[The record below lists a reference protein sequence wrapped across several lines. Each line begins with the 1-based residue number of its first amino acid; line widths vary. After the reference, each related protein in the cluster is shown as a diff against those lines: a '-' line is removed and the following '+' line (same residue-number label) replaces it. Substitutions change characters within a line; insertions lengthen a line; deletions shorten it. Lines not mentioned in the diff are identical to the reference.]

1 MTGLEK
7 LYNIVLKEQNAL
19 NSSIYAWNRQR
30 NYDMVQY
37 DQARMDELR
46 WIKRVIEDAIY
57 WKGYN
62 NAIDELL
69 NIVRKD

>member
-19 NSSIYAWNRQR
+19 NSSIYAWNGQR

-37 DQARMDELR
+37 DLARRDELR
-46 WIKRVIEDAIY
+46 WIKHVIEDIQ
-57 WKGYN
+57 KG
-62 NAIDELL
+62 E
-69 NIVRKD
+69 